1 MLYRDCQGL
10 PAIFGGVYKTLPRI
24 VVFHRN
30 IAQTEIRIIFLYLQ
44 STASFPDSA
53 EETALLLFVLVL
65 AFAAALVDDNIHE
78 NHIVADAHDFAPR
91 DDHFFGLGQPER
103 LTVADD
109 QRNDAPLAGL
119 ELDVGDKAEVG
130 AVPHIDDILLSEA
143 CRGTAFRKITSCLL
157 ICIAKSMFFCYNQCK
172 KEVSPMSVCEKVT
185 DLDAVRAAL
194 PKRPADANKAT
205 FGRVL
210 LVCGSDDM
218 RGCAALAVLGALRCG
233 AGLVTLASTRAVI
246 DTVSAA
252 VFEATYLD
260 RAAGDLF
267 AAAAKA
273 NAVGYGCGL
282 GQSAEVGETL
292 RRLLATPGAPLVI
305 DADGLNALAADPG
318 VLRRAA
324 RPVVLT
330 PHPLEFARL
339 CGRTVADIQ
348 ADRAAAAVEFAK
360 TYFSPAV
367 GGVLL
372 LKGAGT
378 IITDSETVLR
388 NPTGSSALSKGGT
401 GDTLCGMVC
410 AFLAEGAKPLDAAML
425 AAYVHGLAGERAA
438 EVYSDYGVLARDV
451 SAFAAKVLRE
461 ITK

>member
-1 MLYRDCQGL
+1 
-10 PAIFGGVYKTLPRI
+10 
-24 VVFHRN
+24 
-30 IAQTEIRIIFLYLQ
+30 
-44 STASFPDSA
+44 
-53 EETALLLFVLVL
+53 
-65 AFAAALVDDNIHE
+65 
-78 NHIVADAHDFAPR
+78 
-91 DDHFFGLGQPER
+91 
-103 LTVADD
+103 
-109 QRNDAPLAGL
+109 
-119 ELDVGDKAEVG
+119 
-130 AVPHIDDILLSEA
+130 
-143 CRGTAFRKITSCLL
+143 
-157 ICIAKSMFFCYNQCK
+157 
-172 KEVSPMSVCEKVT
+172 MSVCEKVT
-185 DLDAVRAAL
+185 DLAAVRAAL

-210 LVCGSDDM
+210 LVCGSDGM

-267 AAAAKA
+267 AVAAKA
-273 NAVGYGCGL
+273 SAVGYGCGL
-282 GQSAEVGETL
+282 GQGAEVGETL
-292 RRLLATPGAPLVI
+292 RRLLDTPGAPLVI
-305 DADGLNALAADPG
+305 DADGLNALAAAPG
-318 VLRRAA
+318 VLRQAA

-339 CGRTVADIQ
+339 CGKSVAAIQ
-348 ADRAAAAVEFAK
+348 ADRAAAAAAFAK
-360 TYFSPAV
+360 AYFNPAV

-378 IITDSETVLR
+378 VITDGETVLC
-388 NPTGSSALSKGGT
+388 NPTGSTALSKGGT

-425 AAYVHGLAGERAA
+425 AAYIHGLAGERAA

-451 SAFAAKVLRE
+451 STFAAKVLRE